1 MSNDEEDE
9 EEEEEIEVVSGPIC
23 EVCGKPSDSIYE
35 CYVKRELRGR
45 FEMVKIYLCAR
56 HFSEQIEQ
64 DALPPP
70 PEDDANDLLDQL
82 KEFMEHFGGP
92 DNDDEDDDDG
102 NGGCLRKKCNID
114 RENQSWG

>member
-1 MSNDEEDE
+1 MSDEDDDYCVE
-9 EEEEEIEVVSGPIC
+9 EETDVVSGPIC

-56 HFSEQIEQ
+56 HFVEQMEQ

-70 PEDDANDLLDQL
+70 PEEDSGEAERW
-82 KEFMEHFGGP
+82 KKFMEGIEPP
-92 DNDDEDDDDG
+92 DNENENDDDENDD
-102 NGGCLRKKCNID
+102 N
-114 RENQSWG
+114 WGSHNT